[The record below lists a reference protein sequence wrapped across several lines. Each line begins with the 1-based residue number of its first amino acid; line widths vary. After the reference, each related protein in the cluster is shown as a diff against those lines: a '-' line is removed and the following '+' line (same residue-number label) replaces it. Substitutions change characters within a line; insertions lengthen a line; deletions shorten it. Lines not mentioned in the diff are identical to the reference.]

1 MKAINAILVLL
12 VVAVVGSAF
21 AQDLKT
27 DVVKETM
34 KINLEKMGT
43 MLDHI
48 LLDEGWD
55 AVIKD
60 AEQLKQHAQVIKNR
74 DPSQYVEEMPK
85 KDYFQSYAF
94 HLESS
99 SQNLKIVAEEIERE
113 RAAGS
118 KKSGHLRPNAAVF
131 FGQIT
136 SMCVNCHNQ
145 FREK

>member
-1 MKAINAILVLL
+1 MKAVNTVLVLL

-21 AQDLKT
+21 AQDQEA
-27 DVVKETM
+27 DDIKEKM
-34 KINLEKMGT
+34 KINYEKMGAL
-43 MLDHI
+43 LDHI
-48 LLDEGWD
+48 LLDQGWD
-55 AVIKD
+55 AVIED
-60 AEQLKQHAQVIKNR
+60 AEQVKKHAQVIKTL

-85 KDYFQSYAF
+85 KDYFHSYAL

-99 SQNLKIVAEEIERE
+99 SHNLKIVAEEIERE
-113 RAAGS
+113 RAAGA

-145 FREK
+145 FRER